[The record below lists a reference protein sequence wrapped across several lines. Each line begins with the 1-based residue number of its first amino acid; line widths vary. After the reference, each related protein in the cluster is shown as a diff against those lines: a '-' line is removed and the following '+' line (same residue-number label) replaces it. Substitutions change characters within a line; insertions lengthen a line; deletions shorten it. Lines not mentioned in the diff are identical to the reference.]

1 MFNSCKI
8 CKLIVV
14 ILTFGGLSACTVSE
28 VIDAER
34 TNLDIASLNIQEDLL
49 LDVGVLMFDAGVS
62 EKNDPN
68 KTGIFP
74 DIRNAESRY
83 FPYHLKTTLEKSLYW
98 GSVRVIPSTEAIT
111 DVLVFG
117 KILRSDGE
125 YAVMQIGASDSTGKS
140 WFMKEYSIQTGLRSY
155 SESRDR
161 SEDPYQKI
169 FNDFAN
175 DLRIY
180 ASGLHGLQNR
190 RIQETSELLFFAD
203 MVPSVYE
210 DYISQEND
218 QISILRLPAENDP
231 MVQRLRGIRER
242 DRLVIDS
249 INEHYANYYYG
260 IAIPYEGWRRRAREN
275 QIDIRDTKRAASIRA
290 LIGVAVTAGSIN
302 MDTSDTSRS
311 RRNIKR
317 ATRSVGIDRGIRT
330 IIDAWQLR
338 ESTRSYRNQIGE
350 LSESFI
356 AEAAPMVVEVEGQ
369 SRRLIGTAESQ
380 YEGWR
385 KILKE
390 INQLENQIPSES
402 IVGVPQRSSNE
413 ALN

>member
-1 MFNSCKI
+1 MFNLSKFF
-8 CKLIVV
+8 KLIL
-14 ILTFGGLSACTVSE
+14 ILLSVGGFSACTVSE

-49 LDVGVLMFDAGVS
+49 LDVGILMFDAGVS
-62 EKNDPN
+62 EKNDPD

-74 DIRNAESRY
+74 DIRNAESRF

-111 DVLVFG
+111 DVVIFG

-125 YAVMQIGASDSTGKS
+125 YAVMQIGAKDSTGKS
-140 WFMKEYSIQTGLRSY
+140 WFTKDYSIQTGLRSY

-161 SEDPYQKI
+161 SQDPYQKI

-180 ASGLHGLQNR
+180 ASSLHGSQNR

-203 MVPSVYE
+203 MIPSVYE
-210 DYISQEND
+210 DYFSKDND
-218 QISILRLPAENDP
+218 QITILRLPAENDP
-231 MVQRLRGIRER
+231 MVQRLKGIRER

-260 IAIPYEGWRRRAREN
+260 IALPYEGWRRRAREN

-302 MDTSDTSRS
+302 MNTSDTSRS
-311 RRNIKR
+311 RRNIKA

-338 ESTRSYRNQIGE
+338 E
-350 LSESFI
+350 
-356 AEAAPMVVEVEGQ
+356 
-369 SRRLIGTAESQ
+369 
-380 YEGWR
+380 
-385 KILKE
+385 
-390 INQLENQIPSES
+390 
-402 IVGVPQRSSNE
+402 
-413 ALN
+413 